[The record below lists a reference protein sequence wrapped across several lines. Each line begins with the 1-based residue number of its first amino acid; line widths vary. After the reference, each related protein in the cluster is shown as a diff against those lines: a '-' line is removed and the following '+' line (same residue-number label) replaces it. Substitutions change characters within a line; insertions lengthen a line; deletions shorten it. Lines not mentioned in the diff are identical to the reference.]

1 MSIKIFIYTTLT
13 LLIGSPALLRAQI
26 SEALALDTYNK
37 TRTVLS
43 FSYFYKQILEN
54 HPIVKQANL
63 LNDAARQKLRE
74 TRGAGFDPKLKSD
87 FSRKEF
93 KTTDYFNIWKT
104 ALSVPLPIGKVEV
117 GYERMN
123 GIFLN
128 PENTLPNNGLGFVGI
143 SVPLAR
149 GIVTN
154 ARRAT
159 LRQAKNMIEMAKAD
173 RRELVN
179 EVLLQSVNAY
189 WDWYLAHRQ
198 YLLIREGYKLADL
211 RFKAVKQRV
220 SIGELAGIDSV
231 KAKIVWQKRK
241 YELQDIQTK
250 AENARIKL
258 SNFLWGD
265 NNLPLEISGNMIP
278 ADQVPY
284 SMDQTPVLGKLLEQ
298 AQSHPALVSLG
309 FQQKNLKVE
318 ERLQRDQ
325 MKPKIDLKYQIL
337 TNPVGTA
344 QDKAI
349 PVAFQENYKVGF
361 SFEFPLFLRKA
372 SGKTQQIRIK
382 QSQTELKVANKQREI
397 RNKVV
402 TYFNQ
407 LNNTRE
413 LIKIQR
419 GMVNNYEILRRGE
432 LRKFNIGESTLFLV
446 NTRENQLIESR
457 MKLAKLEAKYHQY
470 YAKLRWA
477 TGQSPVE

>member
-1 MSIKIFIYTTLT
+1 MHIKVLITTLT
-13 LLIGSPALLRAQI
+13 LLIGSPVLLRAQV
-26 SEALALDTYNK
+26 SEALAIDTYVK
-37 TRTVLS
+37 TGSVMS
-43 FSYFYKQILEN
+43 FQYFYKQILQN

-63 LNDAARQKLRE
+63 FNDVARQRLRE

-104 ALSVPLPIGKVEV
+104 TLKVPLPIGKIEA

-123 GIFLN
+123 GVYLN

-143 SVPLAR
+143 SVLLAR

-154 ARRAT
+154 TRRAT

-179 EVLLQSVNAY
+179 QVLVDAVNAY

-198 YLLIREGYKLADL
+198 YELIKEGYKLANL

-220 SIGELAGIDSV
+220 TIGELAGIDSI

-241 YELQDIQTK
+241 FELQDVQTK
-250 AENARIKL
+250 EENSRIKL

-265 NNLPLEISGNMIP
+265 NNMPLNISGNVIP

-284 SMDQTPVLGKLLEQ
+284 SMNESPTLGKLLEA
-298 AQSHPALVSLG
+298 AQNHPALVSLS
-309 FQQKNLKVE
+309 FQQKNLRVE

-325 MKPKIDLKYQIL
+325 MKPKVNLKYQIL
-337 TNPVGTA
+337 TNPIGTS

-349 PVAFQENYKVGF
+349 PVAFQENYKFGIN
-361 SFEFPLFLRKA
+361 FEFPLFLRKA

-397 RNKVV
+397 RNKVI

-407 LNNTRE
+407 LNNNRE
-413 LIKIQR
+413 LITIQR
-419 GMVNNYEILRRGE
+419 DMVNNYEILRRGE
-432 LRKFNIGESTLFLV
+432 LKKFNAGESTLFLV

-457 MKLAKLEAKYHQY
+457 VKLAKLEAKYHQI

-477 TGQSPVE
+477 TGQNPVE